1 MTTPVAICLTV
12 SPTYIDCSG
21 CKQTY
26 TDHGMRYR
34 FESWDIDL
42 NYHLIY
48 IRQLIFVLLTI
59 EVLLNDA
66 DDNTPCTQF
75 L

>member
-26 TDHGMRYR
+26 TDHGIRKSVMGYR
-34 FESWDIDL
+34 FELSFNIYLTAHFRAID
-42 NYHLIY
+42 NRGI
-48 IRQLIFVLLTI
+48 
-59 EVLLNDA
+59 A
-66 DDNTPCTQF
+66 
-75 L
+75 